1 MKAVVITRPGG
12 PEVLEL
18 QDTVEPRPG
27 PDQVLVR
34 VRATALNRAD
44 ILQRQGLYPPPAG
57 VRTDVPG
64 LEFAGEVEAVGERVT
79 GYREGSRVMGLL
91 PGESYAE
98 KIVTWERLALP
109 IPPDMS
115 FVEAASI
122 PEVFLTAYDALL
134 LQARLKA
141 GEAVLIHGAGSG
153 VGTAAVQIARLAG
166 AATFGTA
173 GSDEKLS
180 RAAELGLDVG
190 INYKQQDFPDIVRE
204 HTSGGGVDVILDV
217 VGAPYFEKNLD
228 SLASQGRLLLVGL
241 LGGPTASVDL
251 SRIMGKRLTVL
262 GTVLRP
268 RPLEEK
274 IALSQKFQALL
285 LPLFDKN
292 SLKPVVDRVFPLEEA
307 ARAHTYLED
316 NRNFGKVV
324 LKVS

>member
-1 MKAVVITRPGG
+1 MKAIVIKRPGG

-18 QDTVEPRPG
+18 QDTIEPRPG

-44 ILQRQGLYPPPAG
+44 VLQRQGHYPPPAG
-57 VRTDVPG
+57 VRPDVPG
-64 LEFAGEVEAVGERVT
+64 LEFAGEVETVGASAT
-79 GYREGSRVMGLL
+79 GCKKGSRVMGLL

-98 KIVTWERLALP
+98 KIVTWERLTLP
-109 IPPDMS
+109 IPAEMS
-115 FVEAASI
+115 FLEAASI

-134 LQARLKA
+134 LQAQLKA
-141 GEAVLIHGAGSG
+141 GEAVLIHGVGSG
-153 VGTAAVQIARLAG
+153 VGTAAVQIARLTG
-166 AATFGTA
+166 AKTFGTA
-173 GSDEKLS
+173 GSDQKLS
-180 RAAELGLDVG
+180 GAAELGLDIG
-190 INYKQQDFPDIVRE
+190 INYKREDFGAIVRE
-204 HTSGGGVDVILDV
+204 RTNGRGVDVILDV

-228 SLASQGRLLLVGL
+228 TLAPLGRLLLVGL

-251 SRIMGKRLTVL
+251 GSIMGKRLRIL

-274 IALSQKFQALL
+274 IALSQRFQTLL
-285 LPLFDKN
+285 LPLFGEN
-292 SLKPVVDRVFPLEEA
+292 RLKPVVDRVFPLEEA
-307 ARAHTYLED
+307 AGAHTYLEE